1 MENLNTVFFYQLEKA
16 IKTYRQFAQSKIKE
30 GGFDITVDQWLVLKS
45 LSDHPDVTQNELAE
59 MVFKDKASITRIID
73 LLVDAKYIKRS
84 AHDESR
90 RRFKL
95 SITDKGHNII
105 KELQVIVTGYR
116 KKALKNILDKD
127 TVVADKVLKAIIN
140 NCSEK

>member
-1 MENLNTVFFYQLEKA
+1 MENLNSVFFYQLEKA
-16 IKTYRQFAQSKIKE
+16 IKSYRQFAQTKIKE

-59 MVFKDKASITRIID
+59 MVFKDKASITRILDI
-73 LLVDAKYIKRS
+73 LVEAKYIKRTI
-84 AHDESR
+84 HDESR

-95 SITDKGHNII
+95 SITEKGHSII
-105 KELQVIVTGYR
+105 KELQPTVTAYR

-127 TVVADKVLKAIIN
+127 IVTADKVLKAVIN
-140 NCSEK
+140 NCTEK

>member
-95 SITDKGHNII
+95 SITDKGQSII

-127 TVVADKVLKAIIN
+127 IVVADKVLKAIIN